1 MEGDFLKALDSF
13 MARGK
18 SVPMQLVR
26 VTAVEG
32 TTCDGLTVNDDEM
45 FDIRLRSVDDGTTEG
60 VVLKPKIGSWL
71 FVADIGNNKHDHI
84 ALIYEAVEE
93 VTLTIDSL
101 KIVVNTEGFK
111 ITNGAESLKTVFND
125 ILDKMKTLKI
135 LTTTGIA
142 TVSPVEVPLIE
153 ILKNR
158 LNTILK

>member
-1 MEGDFLKALDSF
+1 MKLISRNLVFENHKKIAKLIRSFQKDFFDEDYDNS
-13 MARGK
+13 
-18 SVPMQLVR
+18 
-26 VTAVEG
+26 
-32 TTCDGLTVNDDEM
+32 DDEM